1 MRKIIGSLPTVVK
14 FGFTLA
20 EVLITLGI
28 IGIVAAMTIPTLMH
42 EYKIK
47 RTITILRED
56 QSIITQMLKLSE
68 SENGEPEG
76 WDGVDE
82 MSKENSEKISKKI
95 NPYLKIAID
104 CGTYDPK
111 GLCVANTKYH
121 WLDGSPYTNYAIER
135 GFYKIKLLNGS
146 SIVYYTYPNIILF
159 IVDVNGDKLPNV
171 IGRDTFYFSY
181 MSRTGLIAHGHPK
194 IYNYKE
200 HCKMDSDGY
209 GCAYWVLNFGNMDYL
224 KEKSDK

>member
-1 MRKIIGSLPTVVK
+1 MRKIIGSLPNVVK

-28 IGIVAAMTIPTLMH
+28 IGIVAAMTIPTLLH

-76 WDGVDE
+76 WDGVGDYNE
-82 MSKENSEKISKKI
+82 ENSIKLSKKI

-104 CGTYDPK
+104 CGTYDPN
-111 GLCVANTKYH
+111 GLCIANSKYEF
-121 WLDGSPYTNYAIER
+121 LNGTTYSNFAIDR
-135 GFYKIKLLNGS
+135 IFYKIKLLNGS
-146 SIVYYTYPNIILF
+146 SIVYYPYPSIIIF
-159 IVDVNGDKLPNV
+159 VFDVNGDKLPNV
-171 IGRDTFYFSY
+171 IGRDVFYFKY
-181 MSRTGLIAHGHPK
+181 TAATGLVAFGHPSL
-194 IYNYKE
+194 YNYKE
-200 HCKMDSDGY
+200 HCKMDSTGW
-209 GCAYWVLNFGNMDYL
+209 GCTYWLLNFGNMDYL